1 MLPPPFDN
9 PRIHLETPTLLGHWK
24 KHPPALPSRDKV
36 NLSLLAR
43 QPLIRQPPFTMK
55 SVASLSAAAALL
67 AGSAD
72 AFWRMPC
79 HSRNTLARL
88 DPIVDK
94 GIASSHAHVIHGGN
108 STYNSSSRRHVV
120 APLCPSA

>member
-1 MLPPPFDN
+1 
-9 PRIHLETPTLLGHWK
+9 
-24 KHPPALPSRDKV
+24 
-36 NLSLLAR
+36 
-43 QPLIRQPPFTMK
+43 MK

-79 HSRNTLARL
+79 HSRTALARL

-94 GIASSHAHVIHGGN
+94 GVASSHGHVIHGGS
-108 STYNSSSRRHVV
+108 STYKQVHFSVLIPYLEVHESRLCLGVLDRLTQGV
-120 APLCPSA
+120 AGLSCVTLSEISEAALVSWLKTIY